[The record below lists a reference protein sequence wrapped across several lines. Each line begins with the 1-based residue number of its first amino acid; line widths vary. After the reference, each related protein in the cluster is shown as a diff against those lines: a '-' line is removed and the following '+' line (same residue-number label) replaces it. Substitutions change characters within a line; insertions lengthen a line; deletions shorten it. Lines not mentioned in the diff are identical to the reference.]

1 MAECINLFR
10 YLNFVN
16 VLLNVRFLN
25 LQSFLRLHQ
34 LICEFHRRIRLFSC
48 QFIGLLNMI
57 CFWIAYPTFL
67 SSFWK
72 SLPLLI
78 LASFFIIFL
87 VITFLQA
94 FNNWRSRTFLVLLFF
109 LFFQKFGSNIFI
121 WFFIL
126 HLVVPA
132 NQRRFWFNF
141 QNSWTSFKIYSRI
154 ITFIIVVS
162 TLVSALI
169 IDILILYLSL
179 FFFLGTV
186 KISWTL
192 LFLFQ
197 TNILNNS
204 IYFLYCWLRLLI
216 TCVKWFWRL
225 GMPI

>member
-1 MAECINLFR
+1 M
-10 YLNFVN
+10 
-16 VLLNVRFLN
+16 
-25 LQSFLRLHQ
+25 RLHQ
-34 LICEFHRRIRLFSC
+34 LICELHWRKRLFSS
-48 QFIGLLNMI
+48 QFICLLNLI

-67 SSFWK
+67 WSFWK
-72 SLPLLI
+72 SLPLLSF
-78 LASFFIIFL
+78 AGFFIIIL
-87 VITFLQA
+87 IITFLQA
-94 FNNWRSRTFLVLLFF
+94 LNNWRSRTFLVLF
-109 LFFQKFGSNIFI
+109 FFQKFGANIFI

-132 NQRRFWFNF
+132 YQRRFWFNF
-141 QNSWTSFKIYSRI
+141 QNSWTSFKIYSWI

-179 FFFLGTV
+179 FFFLSTV

-192 LFLFQ
+192 FFLLQ

-204 IYFLYCWLRLLI
+204 IYFLYCWLRLWI